1 MSEQSVDPRRRLE
14 EVDARLAA
22 IAPEET
28 RDFWGY
34 YRWLGYAIAIFLS
47 MVGLAFLL
55 RHTVVGLGILGLGF
69 LGFVLCLARYI
80 VLLHRAWPVTIERQ
94 RLKQEQYRLRKRIRR
109 M

>member
-1 MSEQSVDPRRRLE
+1 MSEQSADPRRRLE

-34 YRWLGYAIAIFLS
+34 YRWLGYSIAIILP
-47 MVGLAFLL
+47 MVGLTYLL
-55 RHTVVGLGILGLGF
+55 RHSILWIVTLGLGA
-69 LGFVLCLARYI
+69 LGSAVCITRVI
-80 VLLHRAWPVTIERQ
+80 ILLHRAWPVAIERQ
-94 RLKQEQYRLRKRIRR
+94 RLKQEQYRLRKRTRR